1 VYRNEASAA
10 VQVSVPSVSR
20 GSGRLPAEFTPA
32 ERPQG
37 VVAVAL
43 EMSRVFDR
51 IVVAD
56 QRDIAIVLE
65 LVGVTVAVTARVEC
79 HKRTMSKE
87 SWRPFPTS
95 TSSLSL

>member
-1 VYRNEASAA
+1 MIFDHHHNWHLIQRHVHVREPVLRFVVAI
-10 VQVSVPSVSR
+10 VESVFP
-20 GSGRLPAEFTPA
+20 
-32 ERPQG
+32 